1 MIGESF
7 LKPLVSLSLLHFLL
21 LPHRTGLLGY
31 AAHLM
36 GLLTN
41 VIAFSVVIYLW
52 TSIISYKQDV
62 TPSRYILSVFL
73 LLNIGCTLAGVIDLC
88 ESTLQYSSLHR

>member
-7 LKPLVSLSLLHFLL
+7 LKPLASLSLLHFL
-21 LPHRTGLLGY
+21 PSHRTGLLGY